1 MKRCVYI
8 LLPVFLI
15 LNTPLYS
22 SAGFFD
28 DLIKQVTKPQENE
41 EDTFIAGLKEA
52 LDIGTKNA
60 VTSVSKENGYFGNLD
75 IKIPIPEKLEDAQK
89 LLRKVGMGDRVDE
102 FVLSMNRAAEKA
114 APQAVDIFVGAIREM
129 TVVDAYGIVK
139 GDDTA
144 ATTYFRDKTSD
155 NLYGLFRPV
164 VTDSMAQVGVVRSY
178 KRMMNKY
185 NSIPFVKKVEVDIE
199 DYVTDEALDGLFV
212 MVGEEE
218 KKIRKDPA
226 ARVTKLLEKVFG
238 GK

>member
-1 MKRCVYI
+1 MMKKAA
-8 LLPVFLI
+8 LFALTAVFL
-15 LNTPLYS
+15 LSSVQFS

-41 EDTFIAGLKEA
+41 EGTFIAGLKEA

-75 IKIPIPEKLEDAQK
+75 IKIQIPEKLEDAQK
-89 LLRKVGMGDRVDE
+89 LLRKVGMDDRVDE

-114 APQAVDIFVGAIREM
+114 APQAIDIFGGAIREM

-144 ATTYFRDKTSD
+144 ATSYFRDNTSD

-178 KRMMNKY
+178 KRMMKKY
-185 NSIPFVKKVEVDIE
+185 NSLPFVKKVDLDIE
-199 DYVTDEALDGLFV
+199 DYVTTGALDGLFFR
-212 MVGEEE
+212 VGEEE

-226 ARVTKLLEKVFG
+226 ARVTALLREVFG
-238 GK
+238 K